1 MHNMTMTTMTRLAG
15 ASGLALLLTACM
27 DVSMSVNV
35 LSETDAEATMLTS
48 MSAEMVA
55 MMNAQTEGVDEE
67 FCAEGELVER
77 GDMIDCIVVES
88 GPFDELDF
96 DAEEEEEGPVIEAI
110 GGGQVRV
117 TFPTGDL
124 AASLDESMGSGED
137 PEMQAMISS
146 MFEGRA
152 ITLAVTGG
160 TIVDTNMEIAADGM
174 SASYE
179 IPFVDLFAATRDIPA
194 EIYAIVQK

>member
-1 MHNMTMTTMTRLAG
+1 MHPMTMNTLTRLAG

-27 DVSMSVNV
+27 DVSMTVDV
-35 LSETDAEATMLTS
+35 QSETEAEATMVTS
-48 MSAEMVA
+48 MAADMVEL
-55 MMNAQTEGVDEE
+55 MNAQAETGDEE
-67 FCAEGELVER
+67 FCVEGELVEN
-77 GDMIDCIVVES
+77 GDMIDCIVVRS

-96 DAEEEEEGPVIEAI
+96 EAEDGQGPLIEAI

-124 AASLDESMGSGED
+124 AESLDEGMGSEQD
-137 PEMQAMISS
+137 PQMQAMITS

-152 ITLAVTGG
+152 ITLTVSGG
-160 TIVDTNMEIAADGM
+160 TVSDTNMEIAADGM

-179 IPFVDLFAATRDIPA
+179 IPFVDLFGSSLDLPG
-194 EIYAIVQK
+194 EIYAVIQK